1 MGITEM
7 IEHIVLATFVG
18 LFGGILVGLVPGIGV
33 STATLV
39 MAPALLLVDPLAA
52 LFFFVAMQTTSQ
64 YFGSIPSLVYGVP
77 GEINDYPIIQE
88 RKHLLN
94 KIEDALKQTALGS
107 LIGSVIALL
116 AFLICMYT
124 GNFWVYLYNYKIM
137 AWILGIAALSVVIF
151 GSGTNNKIV
160 NALLLVIGFF
170 LGKIGYDEGTT
181 ETFGMFGIDDL
192 STGIPILPLALGLLM
207 IPNLV
212 DLCKQKYQI
221 SPAAPGTLLHSAIE
235 WASIVRGTFFG
246 IIGGMVPG
254 VTYMA
259 STQLSY
265 FIENKIKQH
274 SENRPMQSVV
284 SSSTADNAG
293 AVSSLYTLIW
303 LGIPITLGEALIV
316 YLYQK
321 KAMTLNWDTFQNSIA
336 VGPWQPS
343 VFSIFIIMFLIVN
356 VMAYLLSWPG
366 RQVSIKLARTL
377 LTPRTSLVILGIVAI
392 SILFAALESYSV
404 PIFFMTLAIAS
415 IVGLVMKTD
424 WVPLVIGFILQDNIQ
439 IVLYKIGILT
449 Y

>member
-1 MGITEM
+1 M
-7 IEHIVLATFVG
+7 IEHIILATFVG
-18 LFGGILVGLVPGIGV
+18 LFGGILVGLLPGIGV
-33 STATLV
+33 STATLL
-39 MAPALLLVDPLAA
+39 MTPALLLVDPLSA

-77 GEINDYPIIQE
+77 GEINDFPIIQE
-88 RKHLLN
+88 RKHLLS

-116 AFLICMYT
+116 LFLICMYA

-137 AWILGIAALSVVIF
+137 AWVLGIAALSVIMF
-151 GSGTNNKIV
+151 GSSTNNKIISAV
-160 NALLLVIGFF
+160 LLVVGFF

-181 ETFGMFGIDDL
+181 DTFGMFGIDDL
-192 STGIPILPLALGLLM
+192 STGIPILPLALGLLV
-207 IPNLV
+207 IPSLV
-212 DLCKQKYQI
+212 DSYKQKYQI
-221 SPAAPGTLLHSAIE
+221 SPAEPGSVLHSAIE
-235 WASIVRGTFFG
+235 WASIARGTFFG

-265 FIENKIKQH
+265 FIENKIKQY

-303 LGIPITLGEALIV
+303 LGIPITLGESLIV
-316 YLYQK
+316 YLFQK
-321 KAMTLNWDTFQNSIA
+321 KAMTLNWDTFQGLIA
-336 VGPWQPS
+336 IGPWQAN
-343 VFSIFIIMFLIVN
+343 VFSIFIVMFLIVN
-356 VMAYLLSWPG
+356 VMAYMLSWPG
-366 RQVSIKLARTL
+366 RQISVKFARTL
-377 LTPRTSLVILGIVAI
+377 LTSNMSLVILGIVAI
-392 SILFAALESYSV
+392 SIVFAALDSYSV
-404 PIFFMTLAIAS
+404 PVFFATFIMAS
-415 IVGLVMKTD
+415 IFSLMIKTD
-424 WVPLVIGFILQDNIQ
+424 WVPLIIGFILQDNIQ